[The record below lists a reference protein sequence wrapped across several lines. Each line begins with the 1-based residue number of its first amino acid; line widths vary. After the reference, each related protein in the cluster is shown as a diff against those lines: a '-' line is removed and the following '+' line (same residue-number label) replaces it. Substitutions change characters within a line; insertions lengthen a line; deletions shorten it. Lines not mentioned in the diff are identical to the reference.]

1 MRVVGSDSLAGGR
14 FEGGRYGPTSIS
26 MFLDE
31 QPPGGG
37 PRLHRHPYDETWL
50 VLEGDVVFEVGDRRA
65 RARSGDIVLSP
76 PDVPH
81 RFTNRG
87 PARSRII
94 CIHASPTIITE
105 FLS

>member
-1 MRVVGSDSLAGGR
+1 MRVVSSDSLADGR

-37 PRLHRHPYDETWL
+37 PRLHRHPYDETWI
-50 VLEGDVVFEVGDRRA
+50 VLEGDVVFEVGDRHA

-81 RFTNRG
+81 KFTNQG
-87 PARSRII
+87 PEHSRMI
-94 CIHASPTIITE
+94 CIHASPTIATE
-105 FLS
+105 FLE